1 MFPLQERF
9 NESRIVWS
17 ILGSYRD
24 TPCVSSWIPVLGG
37 KIHIFLSGS
46 PNVVWPSNCL
56 KIHPI
61 AVFFLLTGLAL
72 LPLWDFW
79 GKGAAPNSPLGA
91 HLRCRVPSTRWPQYG
106 TGPSQTHTQS
116 LLLHG
121 QDHSELWMCLQ
132 GSESAGRHTALT
144 P

>member
-72 LPLWDFW
+72 LP
-79 GKGAAPNSPLGA
+79 PLGF
-91 HLRCRVPSTRWPQYG
+91 LRQGGGLQLLPG
-106 TGPSQTHTQS
+106 GPFEVQGALDQVTTVWNRALSDTHPEPAS
-116 LLLHG
+116 
-121 QDHSELWMCLQ
+121 SW
-132 GSESAGRHTALT
+132 AGPL
-144 P
+144 